1 MGKGGGKAHTPRE
14 AKDNL
19 KSTQMMSVIDAIGEG
34 PIEGP
39 VKGLQSILVNKTPL
53 TDTDGNPVIHG
64 VTAVWRAGE
73 QEQTPPEG
81 FESSGAETGL
91 GVEVTKA
98 KPVTRTIT
106 SANIDRLRVTFGVQ
120 SLVETTSK
128 GDRNPASVRL
138 LIQLQRNGN
147 WVTEKDVTING
158 KTTSQFL
165 ASVILDNLPPRPFNI
180 RMVRETADSTTDQLQ
195 NKTLWSSYTEII
207 DVKQCYPN
215 TAIVGLQV
223 DAEQFGGQQMTVNY
237 HIRGRIIQV
246 PSNYDPEKRTY
257 SGIWD
262 GSLKPAYSNN
272 PAWCLWDML
281 THPRYGMGKRL
292 GAADVDKWALYA
304 IGQYCDQTVPDG
316 FGGTEPRMTFNAYLA
331 QQRKAW
337 DVLSDFCSAMRCMPV
352 WNGQTLTFVQ
362 DRPSDVVWPYTNSD
376 VVVDDNGVGFRYS
389 FSALKDRHTAVEVNY
404 TDPQNGWQTS
414 TELVEDPEAILR
426 YGRNLLKMDAFGCT
440 SRGQAHRAGLWVIK
454 TELLETQTVDFTLG
468 SQGLRHTPGDIIEIC
483 DNDYAGTLTGG
494 RVLSIDAATRTLTL
508 DREVTLPETGA
519 ATVNL
524 INGSGKPVSVD
535 ITEHPAPD
543 RIQVSTLPDGVE
555 TYGVWGLSLPSLR
568 RRLFRCVSVRE
579 NTDGTF
585 AITAVQHV
593 PEKEAIVDNGARFEP
608 QSGSLNSVIP
618 PAVQHL
624 TVEVSA
630 ADGQYLAQAKW
641 DTPRVVKGVRFSLRL
656 TSGKGTDARLVT
668 TAITADTEHRFS
680 GLPLGEYTLTVRAIN
695 SYGQQGEPATTTFRI
710 TAPAAPS
717 RIELTPGYFQITATP
732 HLAVYDPTVQFE
744 FWFSEKR
751 IADIRQVETTA
762 RYLGTA
768 LYWIAA
774 SINIK
779 PGHDYYFYIRS
790 VNTVGKSAF
799 VEAVGQ
805 PSDDASGYLDFFKG
819 EIGKTHLAQELWTQ
833 IDNGQLA
840 PDLAEIRTSITD
852 VSNEITQTVNKKL
865 EDQSAA
871 IQQIQKVQVDTN
883 NNLNSMWA
891 VKLQQMQDGRLY
903 IAGIGAGIENTPDG
917 MQSQVLLAAD
927 RIAMINPANGNTKP
941 MFVGQG
947 DQIFM
952 NEVFLKYLTAPTIT
966 SGGNPPAFSLTPDGR
981 LTAKNADISGNVNA
995 NSGTLNNVTIN
1006 ENCRVL
1012 GKLSANQIEGDLVK
1026 TVGKAFPRDSR
1037 APERW
1042 PSGTITVRIYDDQP
1056 FDRQIVI
1063 PAVAFSGAKHE
1074 REHTDIYSS
1083 CRLIV
1088 RKNGAEIYNRTALDN
1103 TLIYSGVID
1112 MPAGHGHMTLEF
1124 SVSAWLVNDWYPTA
1138 SISDLLVVVMKKAT
1152 AGITIS

>member
-1 MGKGGGKAHTPRE
+1 
-14 AKDNL
+14 
-19 KSTQMMSVIDAIGEG
+19 
-34 PIEGP
+34 
-39 VKGLQSILVNKTPL
+39 
-53 TDTDGNPVIHG
+53 
-64 VTAVWRAGE
+64 
-73 QEQTPPEG
+73 
-81 FESSGAETGL
+81 
-91 GVEVTKA
+91 
-98 KPVTRTIT
+98 
-106 SANIDRLRVTFGVQ
+106 
-120 SLVETTSK
+120 
-128 GDRNPASVRL
+128 
-138 LIQLQRNGN
+138 
-147 WVTEKDVTING
+147 
-158 KTTSQFL
+158 
-165 ASVILDNLPPRPFNI
+165 
-180 RMVRETADSTTDQLQ
+180 
-195 NKTLWSSYTEII
+195 
-207 DVKQCYPN
+207 
-215 TAIVGLQV
+215 
-223 DAEQFGGQQMTVNY
+223 
-237 HIRGRIIQV
+237 
-246 PSNYDPEKRTY
+246 
-257 SGIWD
+257 
-262 GSLKPAYSNN
+262 
-272 PAWCLWDML
+272 
-281 THPRYGMGKRL
+281 
-292 GAADVDKWALYA
+292 
-304 IGQYCDQTVPDG
+304 PDG
-316 FGGTEPRMTFNAYLA
+316 RRGGP
-331 QQRKAW
+331 
-337 DVLSDFCSAMRCMPV
+337 
-352 WNGQTLTFVQ
+352 
-362 DRPSDVVWPYTNSD
+362 
-376 VVVDDNGVGFRYS
+376 
-389 FSALKDRHTAVEVNY
+389 
-404 TDPQNGWQTS
+404 
-414 TELVEDPEAILR
+414 
-426 YGRNLLKMDAFGCT
+426 
-440 SRGQAHRAGLWVIK
+440 
-454 TELLETQTVDFTLG
+454 
-468 SQGLRHTPGDIIEIC
+468 
-483 DNDYAGTLTGG
+483 
-494 RVLSIDAATRTLTL
+494 
-508 DREVTLPETGA
+508 
-519 ATVNL
+519 
-524 INGSGKPVSVD
+524 
-535 ITEHPAPD
+535 
-543 RIQVSTLPDGVE
+543 LPDGVE
-555 TYGVWGLSLPSLR
+555 DYGVWGLSLPSLR
-568 RRLFRCVSVRE
+568 RRLFRCVSIRE

-710 TAPAAPS
+710 AAPAAPS

-751 IADIRQVETTA
+751 IADIRQVETAA
-762 RYLGTA
+762 RYLGSA

-799 VEAVGQ
+799 VEAVGRA
-805 PSDDASGYLDFFKG
+805 SDDAEGYLDFFKG

-840 PDLAEIRTSITD
+840 PDLAEIRTSITN

-865 EDQSAA
+865 ENQSAA

-903 IAGIGAGIENTPDG
+903 IAGIGAGIENTPAG

-1042 PSGTITVRIYDDQP
+1042 PSGTITVRVYDDQP

-1074 REHTDIYSS
+1074 KEHTDIYSS

-1124 SVSAWLVNDWYPTA
+1124 SVSAWLVNNWYPTA

>member
-1 MGKGGGKAHTPRE
+1 SGTT
-14 AKDNL
+14 L
-19 KSTQMMSVIDAIGEG
+19 IS
-34 PIEGP
+34 
-39 VKGLQSILVNKTPL
+39 LV
-53 TDTDGNPVIHG
+53 DGSGNPV
-64 VTAVWRAGE
+64 
-73 QEQTPPEG
+73 
-81 FESSGAETGL
+81 S
-91 GVEVTKA
+91 VEVQS
-98 KPVTRTIT
+98 VT
-106 SANIDRLRVTFGVQ
+106 DGV
-120 SLVETTSK
+120 K
-128 GDRNPASVRL
+128 
-138 LIQLQRNGN
+138 
-147 WVTEKDVTING
+147 
-158 KTTSQFL
+158 
-165 ASVILDNLPPRPFNI
+165 
-180 RMVRETADSTTDQLQ
+180 
-195 NKTLWSSYTEII
+195 
-207 DVKQCYPN
+207 VK
-215 TAIVGLQV
+215 VS
-223 DAEQFGGQQMTVNY
+223 
-237 HIRGRIIQV
+237 R
-246 PSNYDPEKRTY
+246 
-257 SGIWD
+257 
-262 GSLKPAYSNN
+262 
-272 PAWCLWDML
+272 
-281 THPRYGMGKRL
+281 
-292 GAADVDKWALYA
+292 
-304 IGQYCDQTVPDG
+304 VPDG
-316 FGGTEPRMTFNAYLA
+316 VAG
-331 QQRKAW
+331 
-337 DVLSDFCSAMRCMPV
+337 
-352 WNGQTLTFVQ
+352 
-362 DRPSDVVWPYTNSD
+362 
-376 VVVDDNGVGFRYS
+376 YS
-389 FSALKDRHTAVEVNY
+389 
-404 TDPQNGWQTS
+404 
-414 TELVEDPEAILR
+414 
-426 YGRNLLKMDAFGCT
+426 
-440 SRGQAHRAGLWVIK
+440 
-454 TELLETQTVDFTLG
+454 
-468 SQGLRHTPGDIIEIC
+468 
-483 DNDYAGTLTGG
+483 
-494 RVLSIDAATRTLTL
+494 
-508 DREVTLPETGA
+508 
-519 ATVNL
+519 
-524 INGSGKPVSVD
+524 
-535 ITEHPAPD
+535 
-543 RIQVSTLPDGVE
+543 
-555 TYGVWGLSLPSLR
+555 VWGLKLPTLR
-568 RRLFRCVSVRE
+568 QRLFRCVSIRE
-579 NTDGTF
+579 NDDGTY

-593 PEKEAIVDNGARFEP
+593 PEKEAIVDNGAHFDGD
-608 QSGSLNSVIP
+608 QSGTVNGVTP

-624 TVEVSA
+624 TAEVT
-630 ADGQYLAQAKW
+630 ADSGEYQVLARW
-641 DTPRVVKGVRFSLRL
+641 DTPKVVKGVSFLLRL
-656 TSGKGTDARLVT
+656 TVTADDGSERLVSTART
-668 TAITADTEHRFS
+668 TENTYRFTQ
-680 GLPLGEYTLTVRAIN
+680 LALGNYRLTVRAVN
-695 SYGQQGEPATTTFRI
+695 AWGQQGDPASVSFRI
-710 TAPAAPS
+710 AAPAAPS
-717 RIELTPGYFQITATP
+717 QIELTPGYFQITATP

-751 IADIRQVETTA
+751 IADIRQVETSA

-774 SINIK
+774 SINIR
-779 PGHDYYFYIRS
+779 PGHDYYFYVRS

-799 VEAVGQ
+799 VEAVGR

-903 IAGIGAGIENTPDG
+903 IAGIGAGIENTPAG

-952 NEVFLKYLTAPTIT
+952 NEVFLKRLTAPTIT
-966 SGGNPPAFSLTPDGR
+966 SGGNPPAFSLTPDGK
-981 LTAKNADISGNVNA
+981 LTAKNADISGSVNA

-1042 PSGTITVRIYDDQP
+1042 PSGTITVRVYDDQP

-1074 REHTDIYSS
+1074 KEHTDIYSS

-1124 SVSAWLVNDWYPTA
+1124 SVSAWLVNNWYPTA

>member
-1 MGKGGGKAHTPRE
+1 
-14 AKDNL
+14 
-19 KSTQMMSVIDAIGEG
+19 
-34 PIEGP
+34 
-39 VKGLQSILVNKTPL
+39 
-53 TDTDGNPVIHG
+53 
-64 VTAVWRAGE
+64 
-73 QEQTPPEG
+73 
-81 FESSGAETGL
+81 
-91 GVEVTKA
+91 
-98 KPVTRTIT
+98 
-106 SANIDRLRVTFGVQ
+106 
-120 SLVETTSK
+120 
-128 GDRNPASVRL
+128 
-138 LIQLQRNGN
+138 
-147 WVTEKDVTING
+147 
-158 KTTSQFL
+158 
-165 ASVILDNLPPRPFNI
+165 
-180 RMVRETADSTTDQLQ
+180 
-195 NKTLWSSYTEII
+195 
-207 DVKQCYPN
+207 
-215 TAIVGLQV
+215 
-223 DAEQFGGQQMTVNY
+223 
-237 HIRGRIIQV
+237 
-246 PSNYDPEKRTY
+246 
-257 SGIWD
+257 
-262 GSLKPAYSNN
+262 
-272 PAWCLWDML
+272 
-281 THPRYGMGKRL
+281 
-292 GAADVDKWALYA
+292 
-304 IGQYCDQTVPDG
+304 
-316 FGGTEPRMTFNAYLA
+316 
-331 QQRKAW
+331 
-337 DVLSDFCSAMRCMPV
+337 
-352 WNGQTLTFVQ
+352 
-362 DRPSDVVWPYTNSD
+362 
-376 VVVDDNGVGFRYS
+376 
-389 FSALKDRHTAVEVNY
+389 
-404 TDPQNGWQTS
+404 
-414 TELVEDPEAILR
+414 
-426 YGRNLLKMDAFGCT
+426 
-440 SRGQAHRAGLWVIK
+440 
-454 TELLETQTVDFTLG
+454 
-468 SQGLRHTPGDIIEIC
+468 LRHVPGDVIEIC
-483 DNDYAGTLTGG
+483 DDDYAGIRTGG
-494 RVLSIDAATRTLTL
+494 RVLAVNSQTRTLTL
-508 DREVTLPETGA
+508 DREITLPSSGT
-519 ATVNL
+519 TL
-524 INGSGKPVSVD
+524 ISLVDGQGSPVSVEVQSVTD
-535 ITEHPAPD
+535 GVKVK
-543 RIQVSTLPDGVE
+543 VSRVPDGVAE
-555 TYGVWGLSLPSLR
+555 YSVWGLKLPTLR
-568 RRLFRCVSVRE
+568 QRLFRCVSIRE
-579 NTDGTF
+579 NDDGTY

-593 PEKEAIVDNGARFEP
+593 PEKEAIVDNGAHFDGD
-608 QSGSLNSVIP
+608 QSGTVNGVTP

-624 TVEVSA
+624 TAEVT
-630 ADGQYLAQAKW
+630 ADSGEYQVLARW
-641 DTPRVVKGVRFSLRL
+641 DTPKVVKGVSFLLRL
-656 TSGKGTDARLVT
+656 TVAADDGRERLVSTART
-668 TAITADTEHRFS
+668 TETTYRFTQ
-680 GLPLGEYTLTVRAIN
+680 LALGNYRLTVRAVN
-695 SYGQQGEPATTTFRI
+695 AWGQQGDPASVSFRI
-710 TAPAAPS
+710 AAPAAPS

-751 IADIRQVETTA
+751 IADIRQVETSA

-779 PGHDYYFYIRS
+779 PGHDYYFYVRS

-891 VKLQQMQDGRLY
+891 VKLQQMKDGRLY
-903 IAGIGAGIENTPDG
+903 IAGIGAGIENTPAG

-952 NEVFLKYLTAPTIT
+952 NEVFLKRLTAPTIT
-966 SGGNPPAFSLTPDGR
+966 SGGNPPAFSLTPDGK
-981 LTAKNADISGNVNA
+981 LTAKNADISGSVNA

-1006 ENCRVL
+1006 ENCQIK
-1012 GKLSANQIEGDLVK
+1012 GKLSANQIEGDIVK

-1088 RKNGAEIYNRTALDN
+1088 KKNGAEIYNRTALDN

-1152 AGITIS
+1152 AGISIS

>member
-1 MGKGGGKAHTPRE
+1 
-14 AKDNL
+14 
-19 KSTQMMSVIDAIGEG
+19 MSVAI
-34 PIEGP
+34 
-39 VKGLQSILVNKTPL
+39 
-53 TDTDGNPVIHG
+53 
-64 VTAVWRAGE
+64 TA
-73 QEQTPPEG
+73 
-81 FESSGAETGL
+81 
-91 GVEVTKA
+91 
-98 KPVTRTIT
+98 
-106 SANIDRLRVTFGVQ
+106 
-120 SLVETTSK
+120 
-128 GDRNPASVRL
+128 
-138 LIQLQRNGN
+138 
-147 WVTEKDVTING
+147 
-158 KTTSQFL
+158 
-165 ASVILDNLPPRPFNI
+165 
-180 RMVRETADSTTDQLQ
+180 
-195 NKTLWSSYTEII
+195 
-207 DVKQCYPN
+207 
-215 TAIVGLQV
+215 
-223 DAEQFGGQQMTVNY
+223 
-237 HIRGRIIQV
+237 
-246 PSNYDPEKRTY
+246 
-257 SGIWD
+257 
-262 GSLKPAYSNN
+262 
-272 PAWCLWDML
+272 
-281 THPRYGMGKRL
+281 
-292 GAADVDKWALYA
+292 
-304 IGQYCDQTVPDG
+304 
-316 FGGTEPRMTFNAYLA
+316 
-331 QQRKAW
+331 
-337 DVLSDFCSAMRCMPV
+337 
-352 WNGQTLTFVQ
+352 
-362 DRPSDVVWPYTNSD
+362 
-376 VVVDDNGVGFRYS
+376 
-389 FSALKDRHTAVEVNY
+389 
-404 TDPQNGWQTS
+404 
-414 TELVEDPEAILR
+414 
-426 YGRNLLKMDAFGCT
+426 
-440 SRGQAHRAGLWVIK
+440 
-454 TELLETQTVDFTLG
+454 
-468 SQGLRHTPGDIIEIC
+468 
-483 DNDYAGTLTGG
+483 
-494 RVLSIDAATRTLTL
+494 
-508 DREVTLPETGA
+508 
-519 ATVNL
+519 
-524 INGSGKPVSVD
+524 
-535 ITEHPAPD
+535 HPAPD

-568 RRLFRCVSVRE
+568 RRLFRCVSIRE

-710 TAPAAPS
+710 AAPAAPS

-751 IADIRQVETTA
+751 IADIRQVETAA
-762 RYLGTA
+762 RYLGSA

-799 VEAVGQ
+799 VEAVGRA
-805 PSDDASGYLDFFKG
+805 SDDAEGYLDFFKG

-840 PDLAEIRTSITD
+840 PDLAEIRTSITN

-865 EDQSAA
+865 ENQSAA

-903 IAGIGAGIENTPDG
+903 IAGIGAGIENTPAG

-1042 PSGTITVRIYDDQP
+1042 PSGTITVRVYDDQP

-1074 REHTDIYSS
+1074 KEHTDIYSS

-1124 SVSAWLVNDWYPTA
+1124 SVSAWLVNNWYPTA